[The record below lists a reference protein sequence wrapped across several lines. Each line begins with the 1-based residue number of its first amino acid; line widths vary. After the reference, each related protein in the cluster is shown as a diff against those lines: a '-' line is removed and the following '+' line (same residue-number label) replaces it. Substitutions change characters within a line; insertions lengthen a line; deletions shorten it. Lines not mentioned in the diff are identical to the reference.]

1 MKTVV
6 VNIVW
11 LTGGLTMKI
20 QAVRYSP
27 HVQKRKALK
36 DLNQATSLMDD
47 ETVLWIDIS
56 QPDAKGLK
64 PLHSV
69 FNIHPLS
76 LEDVLE
82 TPQRP
87 KVEEYN
93 DYIFIVSHYL
103 RFVKGDIDVSQL
115 SVFLGDGWVIT
126 VHKKDIPQLKV
137 MEKKIMEGR
146 PGAVSRGGDALMY
159 RIIDAI
165 VDSYFPFL
173 DKIEDILEG
182 MDKELMDH
190 PEEDMIKRIHVV
202 ITDLQEIRRTL
213 RPTKEAMNT
222 LERLR
227 SPMIR
232 KETMIYMRDVY
243 DHVSSLQDELEQY
256 REKAA
261 GIFNTYLTLMSNRL
275 NQIMKVLTI
284 IATIFIPLTFITG
297 LYGMNFEYMPE
308 IGFRYSYAIVL
319 AIMVFLGGGMLLFFW
334 KKHWL

>member
-1 MKTVV
+1 
-6 VNIVW
+6 
-11 LTGGLTMKI
+11 MKI
-20 QAVRYSP
+20 RAVRYSP
-27 HVQKRKALK
+27 NVQKRKALK
-36 DLNQATSLMDD
+36 DLNQATSLLDD
-47 ETVLWIDIS
+47 ESVLWIDIS
-56 QPDAKGLK
+56 IPDATGLK

-76 LEDVLE
+76 LEDTLE

-93 DYIFIVSHYL
+93 DYLFIVSHYL
-103 RFVKGDIDVSQL
+103 RFVKDDIDVSQL

-126 VHKKDIPQLKV
+126 VHKKDIPQLGAV
-137 MEKKIMEGR
+137 EKKIMEKR
-146 PGAVSRGGDALMY
+146 PGAVSGGADALMY

-173 DKIEDILEG
+173 DKIEDLLEA
-182 MDKELMDH
+182 MDEELMNR
-190 PEEDMIKRIHVV
+190 PEEDMIKRIHNV

-227 SPMIR
+227 SPLIG
-232 KETMIYMRDVY
+232 KDTNIYMRDVY

-308 IGFRYSYAIVL
+308 IGFRYGYVIVVG
-319 AIMVFLGGGMLLFFW
+319 IMILLGVGMLLFFW
-334 KKHWL
+334 RKRWL